1 MSFIHTKTKEINCK
15 IAYFG
20 APFSGKT
27 TSVRRLREKTSP
39 SKRGQVATLSSPD
52 QENGLL
58 FDFLPL
64 SLGKIKNYE
73 IRIHVYTVP
82 GQVVYDASKLI
93 LLKGLDGVVFVADS
107 QLERLEDNLISWKN
121 LRQTLK
127 NHGLDPKT
135 IPMAIQWNKRDAGSA
150 MPFDIATSAIHRE
163 GAESF
168 ETVATRGSQV
178 MECFQSVAKQVLKS
192 LS

>member
-1 MSFIHTKTKEINCK
+1 MSFIRAKTKEINCK

-27 TSVRRLREKTSP
+27 TSVRWLREKTSP
-39 SKRGQVATLSSPD
+39 SKRGQITTLPSS
-52 QENGLL
+52 EEHGLL

-64 SLGKIKNYE
+64 SLGKIKDYE

-93 LLKGLDGVVFVADS
+93 LLKGLDGIVFVADS
-107 QLERLEDNLISWKN
+107 RLERLEDNLESWKN

-127 NHGLDPKT
+127 NHGLNPKT
-135 IPMAIQWNKRDAGSA
+135 IPMAIQWNKRDVSGAL
-150 MPFDIATSAIHRE
+150 PFEIAKKIIARE
-163 GAESF
+163 GAEAF
-168 ETVATRGSQV
+168 ETVATRGT
-178 MECFQSVAKQVLKS
+178 EILEGFQSVAKQVLKS
-192 LS
+192 LN